1 MIKLVSFFG
10 AVTPLFEELNR
21 QARDYAATLGVA
33 FLWVPQQPYDAQDVI
48 AHLNQADAGI
58 INIEPYGEALFSQLN
73 DRCKLLVRF
82 GVGYDNV
89 DLAAASRYGICCT
102 RTTGSNKTGVAELAL
117 ALMLSA
123 RRRLPYHQ
131 QSVLDGSWGKQA
143 GGELIGGKVGIL
155 GFGQIGRQLARL
167 LKGFDCEILVY
178 NRSQDPALAAELGV
192 RYASLEEIFSTCDA
206 ISVHLPAGP
215 ETNGLIGA
223 KYLSMMKPEAVIVN
237 TARGS
242 ILDEDALF
250 QALRDHKIA
259 GAGLDVYTQEPYT
272 DYARLQG
279 LDNLVL
285 TPHVASQTRESLW
298 QTYKKT
304 IDITA
309 DFFAGKPL
317 GPGDL
322 LNPDYKD
329 AGER

>member
-1 MIKLVSFFG
+1 MDFVW
-10 AVTPLFEELNR
+10 A
-21 QARDYAATLGVA
+21 
-33 FLWVPQQPYDAQDVI
+33 PQQPYDQAEAI
-48 AHLNQADAGI
+48 ARLNEADAGI
-58 INIEPYGEALFSQLN
+58 INIEPYGEEVFSRLTG
-73 DRCKLLVRF
+73 RCRLLIRF

-89 DLAAASRYGICCT
+89 DLAAASRHGICCT

-131 QSVLDGSWGKQA
+131 KTVLDGSWGKQA
-143 GGELIGGKVGIL
+143 GGELIGGRVGIL

-167 LKGFDCEILVY
+167 LRGFDCEILVY
-178 NRSQDPALAAELGV
+178 NRSQDPAAAAELGV
-192 RYASLEEIFSTCDA
+192 RYADLEEIFSTCDA
-206 ISVHLPAGP
+206 ISLHLPAGP

-223 KYLSMMKPEAVIVN
+223 RYLSMMKPEAVIVN

-242 ILDEDALF
+242 ILDEEALF
-250 QALRDHKIA
+250 QALREHKIA
-259 GAGLDVYTQEPYT
+259 GAGLDVYTQEPYP
-272 DYARLQG
+272 DYARFQD

-298 QTYKKT
+298 LTYQKT
-304 IDITA
+304 IDIAA
-309 DFFAGKPL
+309 DFFAGRPL

-329 AGER
+329 AR